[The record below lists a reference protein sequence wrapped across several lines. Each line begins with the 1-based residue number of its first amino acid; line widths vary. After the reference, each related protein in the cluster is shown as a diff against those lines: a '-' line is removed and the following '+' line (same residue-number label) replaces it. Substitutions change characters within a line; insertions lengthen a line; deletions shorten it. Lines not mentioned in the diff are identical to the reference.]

1 SEEAPST
8 LYIAKSIIINTL
20 LQEQYH
26 FEDILRNAIYVGG
39 DSDTIAS
46 ITCALATA
54 VYPILP
60 FRQSRQYPEDVL
72 ATALENYPEFFQTII
87 SGHNP
92 NLLIQ

>member
-1 SEEAPST
+1 

-54 VYPILP
+54 VYPIRP
-60 FRQSRQYPEDVL
+60 FRQPRQYPEDVL
-72 ATALENYPEFFQTII
+72 ATALENYPEFQSAIREDRNTMLP
-87 SGHNP
+87 S
-92 NLLIQ
+92 L